1 MSDIHGNK
9 ERFESVMAQI
19 SLQPED
25 ILYVLGD
32 VVDRY
37 PDGLRILRKLMAM
50 PNVRMLLGN
59 HEYMMLDALYYN
71 EDYPADWRGQNKY
84 FRLWY
89 SNGGDVTHSY
99 IKHIRKSLRLEI
111 FKYARDDSPYLMIFC
126 RIKKRDES
134 AFLEALRELP
144 NKMLLCGY
152 PDYPAQCHDFMDK
165 IETHRTKERTCSH
178 GEDDAAAKVEQ
189 A

>member
-1 MSDIHGNK
+1 
-9 ERFESVMAQI
+9 MALI

-25 ILYVLGD
+25 TLYVLGD

-71 EDYPADWRGQNKY
+71 EDYPADWWGQNKY
-84 FRLWY
+84 IRLWY

-99 IKHIRKSLRLEI
+99 IKHIRKI
-111 FKYARDDSPYLMIFC
+111 A
-126 RIKKRDES
+126 
-134 AFLEALRELP
+134 
-144 NKMLLCGY
+144 
-152 PDYPAQCHDFMDK
+152 PA
-165 IETHRTKERTCSH
+165 
-178 GEDDAAAKVEQ
+178 
-189 A
+189 